1 MASRQSSVFSPLAT
15 GTLLDLADELAH
27 RPTPASLRSA
37 ADRAYYAAY
46 LTARDQLARKKY
58 ARFNPGGSAHVRV
71 GQALRAIDI
80 DTGNLLSELRFTRN
94 TLTYDTGYVALEGN
108 RTVEWMLDA
117 GCCTYYHQ
125 IRGRPVNPAL
135 EFYMPTSAFPEAT
148 PALLNGDD
156 SIQDSTRTAYA
167 GRWS

>member
-1 MASRQSSVFSPLAT
+1 MASRQSSVFSPLDT

-46 LTARDQLARKKY
+46 LTARDQLACKKY
-58 ARFNPGGSAHVRV
+58 ARFNPGGSAHIRV

-94 TLTYDTGYVALEGN
+94 TLTYDTGYVALEGD
-108 RTVEWMLDA
+108 RTLEWILDA
-117 GCCTYYHQ
+117 ARTI
-125 IRGRPVNPAL
+125 IRYVDAL
-135 EFYMPTSAFPEAT
+135 
-148 PALLNGDD
+148 
-156 SIQDSTRTAYA
+156 STQP
-167 GRWS
+167 